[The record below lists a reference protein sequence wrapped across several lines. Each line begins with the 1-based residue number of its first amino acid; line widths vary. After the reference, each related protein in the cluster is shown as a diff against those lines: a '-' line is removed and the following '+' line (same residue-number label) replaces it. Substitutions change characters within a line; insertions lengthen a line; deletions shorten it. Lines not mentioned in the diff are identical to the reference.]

1 MCRFCFNP
9 THINVVEDGDIEGE
23 PLPPLDRVGQS
34 QLCKEVLADQQGSWL
49 GHSEANLDEEKINV
63 YCLLD
68 SVDPIEILSSHLS
81 VDTDCFR
88 IPCGDG
94 VRCSELPG

>member
-1 MCRFCFNP
+1 MILNRCKYVVIALCRFCFNP

-68 SVDPIEILSSHLS
+68 SVDLVFPPL
-81 VDTDCFR
+81 C
-88 IPCGDG
+88 
-94 VRCSELPG
+94 

>member
-1 MCRFCFNP
+1 MMVLFTKMILNRCKYVVIALCHFCFNP

-68 SVDPIEILSSHLS
+68 SVHRDLVFPPQ
-81 VDTDCFR
+81 C
-88 IPCGDG
+88 
-94 VRCSELPG
+94 